1 MIVKLLILKDLYTQ
15 KISIYFLSIL
25 WFIILTNFFTDG
37 SPVNHVILI
46 AILASFFALSS
57 NGVDNKYFDKESI
70 LINSLPC
77 TRKQIVLAKYMSGL
91 MWFGFAAVAV
101 IIYIM
106 LFDMFAPFPTR
117 MIHFSEIIIA
127 LCWTYMMISIF
138 YPLLFKTGYYIAS
151 VITFGFPV
159 IVIMGIKII
168 ANMMENPNTAFVHEW
183 IAALETNQT
192 LITVTLVAVSI
203 LIVLLSFILSLK
215 IYNKKDLN
223 A

>member
-57 NGVDNKYFDKESI
+57 NGGDNKYFDKESI

-77 TRKQIVLAKYMSGL
+77 TRKQVVLAKYMSGL
-91 MWFGFAAVAV
+91 MWFGLAAVAV

-192 LITVTLVAVSI
+192 LITVTLIAVSV